1 MPGDVMRLYGRDAA
15 RSLVREFLLRDERDG
30 RRRNR
35 RNPVLLFTGP
45 RGIGKS
51 VLLDALQDRY
61 KSVPHAHI
69 DCETAASNAREMLAL
84 LAYDLN
90 RQCGRYGALPFPR
103 LITGELVITA
113 PLELDRLDRDS
124 ARQQVADL
132 LERHQRT
139 EAALEDAVS
148 SIVTTA
154 LTPLAVHGTGDSTA
168 GEAIGDLAGKYVT
181 KLLLGGLA
189 SSRRGRRILL
199 GKGQE
204 WYSDQGR
211 GLGRNPLDA
220 LIELRRMAARADAA
234 RPGGDNT
241 DRREVAEW
249 LWAAFLADLR
259 ESFHDRRAVDWT
271 FNCLVLLD
279 NADTPAGRAF
289 LTELADARAKRA
301 QDEPDPLT
309 VIATSR
315 GALAKRVRGAAAMA
329 ALADAGYDAYLQRVQ
344 AGGDRSWYPVVL
356 PPLSWGDTR
365 DMADTLELPGDRAV
379 ATTAVH
385 AFTGGHPGAT
395 SALLA
400 AMADYR
406 PAPALPPPPAAPAAS
421 AEPVLLAVL
430 RQPQADPRSD
440 DPEAVGTAIL
450 NDLIASAPKAL
461 EDLTT
466 CAAARDKVA
475 AERMA
480 VAPDCD
486 LMEHLLRE
494 EPAIFSSELWSAG
507 GAGAGGAG
515 GAGGGP
521 AVLQPLLR
529 RLLLRRLA
537 ERAPHETASWAN
549 VHEWLGGKRGR
560 PGAGGAGAGGA
571 GAGGAA
577 GTAARNEEVS
587 EIVRLYHA
595 LAVGEVE
602 HVARVLAGRLDAT
615 EAGQWLR
622 LLALVTAAPN
632 QLDHAQEPRQQVRT
646 LTAWVDRRERPV
658 APVARLVAYS
668 WLGADPLSA
677 PHWRWLLRQMAIEL
691 DQLAPECAD
700 AGLELLREEAQRYHD
715 LADPD
720 TGWGE
725 VEDFWM
731 TRAAQL

>member
-1 MPGDVMRLYGRDAA
+1 MPAEVMRLYGRDAA
-15 RSLVREFLLRDERDG
+15 KRLVREFLLRDERDG
-30 RRRNR
+30 RLRNR
-35 RNPVLLFTGP
+35 RNPVLLFTGL

-61 KSVPHAHI
+61 KSVPHAYI
-69 DCETAASNAREMLAL
+69 DCEVAASNAREMLAL

-90 RQCGRYGALPFPR
+90 RQCGRYSALPFPR

-113 PLELDRLDRDS
+113 ALELDPLDRDT
-124 ARQQVADL
+124 ARRQITEL
-132 LERHQRT
+132 LERHKKT

-148 SIVTTA
+148 SILTTA
-154 LTPLAVHGTGDSTA
+154 LTPLAMRGTGDSTV
-168 GEAIGDLAGKYVT
+168 GEAIGDLAGTYVT

-204 WYSDQGR
+204 WYGHQGR
-211 GLGRNPLDA
+211 ALGRNPLDA
-220 LIELRRMAARADAA
+220 LIELRRKAARTDAA
-234 RPGGDNT
+234 RPGGDNG

-259 ESFHDRRAVDWT
+259 ESFDNRRAVDWT
-271 FNCLVLLD
+271 FNCVVLLD

-289 LTELADARAKRA
+289 LTELVDARAKRA
-301 QDEPDPLT
+301 HEAPDPLT

-329 ALADAGYDAYLQRVQ
+329 ELADAGYDDYLRRVQ
-344 AGGDRSWYPVVL
+344 TGGERPWYVVTL
-356 PPLSWGDTR
+356 PPLTWSDTR
-365 DMADTLELPGDRAV
+365 DMVDALELPGNRAV

-395 SALLA
+395 SALLV
-400 AMADYR
+400 AMADHPADATTTTP
-406 PAPALPPPPAAPAAS
+406 PAPPT
-421 AEPVLLAVL
+421 LLAVL
-430 RQPQADPRSD
+430 RQPEAGRLCD
-440 DPEAVGTAIL
+440 DPETVGTAIL
-450 NDLIASAPKAL
+450 NDLLINAPKAL

-480 VAPDCD
+480 VAADCD

-494 EPAIFSSELWSAG
+494 EPAIFSTELWTAD
-507 GAGAGGAG
+507 GAE
-515 GAGGGP
+515 GGP

-537 ERAPHETASWAN
+537 ERAPDAPASWVK
-549 VHEWLGGKRGR
+549 VHEWLGGKHSRTGTE
-560 PGAGGAGAGGA
+560 GGA
-571 GAGGAA
+571 
-577 GTAARNEEVS
+577 AARNEQASEV
-587 EIVRLYHA
+587 VRLYHA

-602 HVARVLAGRLDAT
+602 RVARALAGRLAAT
-615 EAGQWLR
+615 DGRDWLR
-622 LLALVTAAPN
+622 LLALITAAPN
-632 QLDHAQEPRQQVRT
+632 RLDRSRAPWDQVQA
-646 LTAWVDRRERPV
+646 LTAWVDRREHPV

-677 PHWRWLLRQMAIEL
+677 PHWRWLLQQMAIEL
-691 DQLAPECAD
+691 NQIAPECAD
-700 AGLELLREEAQRYHD
+700 AGLTLLRDEAQRCRD
-715 LADPD
+715 LADAD
-720 TGWGE
+720 TGWSE

-731 TRAAQL
+731 TRAAGL

>member
-1 MPGDVMRLYGRDAA
+1 MPGEVIRLYGRDAA

-30 RRRNR
+30 RLRNR

-69 DCETAASNAREMLAL
+69 DCETAASNAREVLAL

-132 LERHQRT
+132 LERHKKT

-154 LTPLAVHGTGDSTA
+154 LTPLAVHSTGDSAA
-168 GEAIGDLAGKYVT
+168 GEAIGDLAGKYAT

-204 WYSDQGR
+204 WYGDQGR

-220 LIELRRMAARADAA
+220 LIELRRMAVRADAA
-234 RPGGDNT
+234 RPGGDNS

-289 LTELADARAKRA
+289 LTELADARTKRA

-329 ALADAGYDAYLQRVQ
+329 TLADAGYDAYLQRVQ
-344 AGGDRSWYPVVL
+344 TGGDRSWYPVVL
-356 PPLSWGDTR
+356 PPLTWSDTR
-365 DMADTLELPGDRAV
+365 DMVDALELPGDRAV

-400 AMADYR
+400 AMADHR
-406 PAPALPPPPAAPAAS
+406 SPAADAATS
-421 AEPVLLAVL
+421 ATTAPPGPSAPPMLLTIL
-430 RQPQADPRSD
+430 RQPQADPRAD
-440 DPEAVGTAIL
+440 NPEAVGAAIL
-450 NDLIASAPKAL
+450 SELIASAPKVL

-480 VAPDCD
+480 VAADCD

-494 EPAIFSSELWSAG
+494 EPAIFSSELWSAD
-507 GAGAGGAG
+507 
-515 GAGGGP
+515 GGP

-537 ERAPHETASWAN
+537 ERAPNETASWAN
-549 VHEWLGGKRGR
+549 VHEWLGGKRSSTGT
-560 PGAGGAGAGGA
+560 
-571 GAGGAA
+571 GGAA
-577 GTAARNEEVS
+577 GDRTPARNEGVS
-587 EIVRLYHA
+587 EVVRLYHA

-602 HVARVLAGRLDAT
+602 RVARVLAGRLATTDA
-615 EAGQWLR
+615 EEWLR

-632 QLDHAQEPRQQVRT
+632 RLDHAQEPDKQVQA
-646 LTAWVDRRERPV
+646 LTAWVDKREHPV

-691 DQLAPECAD
+691 DLIAPDCAD
-700 AGLELLREEAQRYHD
+700 PGLALLREKAQRCRD
-715 LADPD
+715 IADPD
-720 TGWGE
+720 TGWSE

>member
-1 MPGDVMRLYGRDAA
+1 MPGEVMRLYGRDAA
-15 RSLVREFLLRDERDG
+15 RSLVREFLLRDEGDG

-35 RNPVLLFTGP
+35 KNPVLLFTGP

-69 DCETAASNAREMLAL
+69 DCETAASNAREVLAL

-113 PLELDRLDRDS
+113 PLELDRLDGDS
-124 ARQQVADL
+124 ARRQVTDL
-132 LERHQRT
+132 LERHKRT

-154 LTPLAVHGTGDSTA
+154 LTPLAAHGTGDPA
-168 GEAIGDLAGKYVT
+168 VGEAIGDLAGKYVT
-181 KLLLGGLA
+181 KVLLGGLA

-199 GKGQE
+199 GTGQE
-204 WYSDQGR
+204 WYGDQGR

-220 LIELRRMAARADAA
+220 LIELRRMAVRADAA
-234 RPGGDNT
+234 EPGGDNS

-259 ESFHDRRAVDWT
+259 ESFQHRRAVDWT

-289 LTELADARAKRA
+289 LTELAEARTKRA

-315 GALAKRVRGAAAMA
+315 GALAKRVRGGAAMA
-329 ALADAGYDAYLQRVQ
+329 TLADAGYDAYLQRVQ

-356 PPLSWGDTR
+356 PPLSWSDTR
-365 DMADTLELPGDRAV
+365 DMVDAAELPGDRAV

-395 SALLA
+395 SALLT

-406 PAPALPPPPAAPAAS
+406 PAPPAVPAPPGAPGALAP
-421 AEPVLLAVL
+421 PVLLAVL
-430 RQPQADPRSD
+430 RQPRADPRSD
-440 DPEAVGTAIL
+440 NPEAVGTAIL

-480 VAPDCD
+480 VAADCD

-494 EPAIFSSELWSAG
+494 EPAIFSSELWSAD
-507 GAGAGGAG
+507 
-515 GAGGGP
+515 GGP
-521 AVLQPLLR
+521 EVLQPLLR

-549 VHEWLGGKRGR
+549 VHEWLGGKRSR
-560 PGAGGAGAGGA
+560 TET
-571 GAGGAA
+571 GGAA
-577 GTAARNEEVS
+577 EGRTAARTEEVRTEEVS

-595 LAVGEVE
+595 LAMGEVE
-602 HVARVLAGRLDAT
+602 RVARVLAGRLTATDAD
-615 EAGQWLR
+615 EWLR

-632 QLDHAQEPRQQVRT
+632 RLDHAQAPQEQVQA
-646 LTAWVDRRERPV
+646 LTAWVDRREHPV

-677 PHWRWLLRQMAIEL
+677 PHWRWLLRQMAIDLEEI
-691 DQLAPECAD
+691 APDCAD
-700 AGLELLREEAQRYHD
+700 PGLTLLRAEAQRCRD

-720 TGWGE
+720 TGWSA